1 MKNILIIANGG
12 REDAA
17 FLRRMAGAHDYVLA
31 LDGGADNALAAGV
44 MPDLALGDLDSIS
57 PAAKKKLGNLR
68 LLQIPRQ
75 DNTDLEK
82 GLDFTVFLKPAAISI
97 VCATGGRIDFTLG
110 NFSSVFAYTKKTDI
124 VFRGKGWRVY
134 PLEAA
139 AKPRKFACKKGDTV
153 SLVPAGDCGGI
164 TLKNLK
170 YPLKNAPLAV
180 GQTAI
185 SNVALGE
192 SFEVLLKAGRLFVIV
207 YEK

>member
-17 FLRRMAGAHDYVLA
+17 FLRVLARAHDYVLA
-31 LDGGADNALAAGV
+31 LDGGADTAMAAGI

-57 PAAKKKLGNLR
+57 RAAKKRLGDLR

-82 GLDFTVFLKPAAISI
+82 GLDFAVFLKPSAINI
-97 VCATGGRIDFTLG
+97 ACATGGRIDFTLG
-110 NFSSVFAYTKKTDI
+110 NFSSVFAYIKKTAI
-124 VFRGKGWRVY
+124 VFIGKGWRVY

-139 AKPRKFACKKGDTV
+139 AAPREFACKKGSTV
-153 SLVPAGDCGGI
+153 SLVPVGGCRGI

-170 YPLKNAPLAV
+170 YPLKNAPLAT
-180 GQTAI
+180 GSTAI
-185 SNVALGE
+185 SNVALGK
-192 SFEVLLKAGRLFVIV
+192 SFEVLLKRGRLLVIV
-207 YEK
+207 YD